1 MFYQQFCREQFDAE
15 GRLIDFSLEYPE
27 NFNFGYDAVDAI
39 ARQDPDRTAL
49 VWEDAEGNT
58 LTYTFG
64 DISRLS
70 NQAANVFLSQGIGK
84 GDRVMLILKRVPEY
98 WYTVVALHKIGA
110 VAVPASFMLTLEDL
124 VYRMRKINIS
134 AMVIVSDD
142 ALGELV
148 CHVREEAPQL
158 KTVWTTTQNRFGFRS
173 LAEDIAAAPAALERV
188 DTRAEEPM
196 IAYFTSGTTG
206 YPKAVAHS
214 HLYPLTHIVTA
225 KYWQRCLDGGL
236 HLTIADSGWG
246 KTSWGKIYGQW
257 LVGSAVMVFDFD
269 SFDSRQM
276 VSVINRHG
284 VTTFCAPPTIYRY
297 MVMRG
302 NASLPTLKHVTSAG
316 EYLAPEVSRKFE
328 QLTGL
333 TIAEGYGQTELSL
346 TIGNLAGD
354 PPRRGSLGKAAPLY
368 DISLIR
374 DDGTQAPIGE
384 PGQIVVR
391 AKRGRQGLMLGYL
404 SGDTISDEPIRDG
417 ALFTGDTARL
427 DEDGYFWFNGRLDDV
442 IKTGGFRV
450 GPDEIEHILL
460 AHPKVAECSV
470 IGVPD
475 PLRGQAIKA
484 RVVLVPH
491 TEATEE
497 LKKELLLAANEQLA
511 VYKRIRFLDF
521 VEDLPKT
528 QNGKIRRS
536 GH

>member
-39 ARQDPDRTAL
+39 ARQEPDRTAL

-70 NQAANVFLSQGIGK
+70 NQAANVFLSQGIRK

-110 VAVPASFMLTLEDL
+110 VAVPASFMLTIEDL

-148 CHVREEAPQL
+148 CHVREEAPLL
-158 KTVWTTTQNRFGFRS
+158 KTVWTTEGNRFGFRC
-173 LAEDIAAAPAALERV
+173 LADDIAAAPATLERI

-276 VSVINRHG
+276 VTVINRHG

-297 MVMRG
+297 LVMRG
-302 NASLPTLKHVTSAG
+302 NVSLPTLKHVTSAG

-328 QLTGL
+328 ELTGL

-374 DDGTQAPIGE
+374 DDGTEASIGE

-391 AKRGRQGLMLGYL
+391 AKRGCQGLMLGYL
-404 SGDTISDEPIRDG
+404 SGDAISDEPIRDG
-417 ALFTGDTARL
+417 TLLTGDTARL

-460 AHPKVAECSV
+460 EHPKVAECSV

-497 LKKELLLAANEQLA
+497 LKKEILLAANDQLA

-528 QNGKIRRS
+528 QSGKIRRS